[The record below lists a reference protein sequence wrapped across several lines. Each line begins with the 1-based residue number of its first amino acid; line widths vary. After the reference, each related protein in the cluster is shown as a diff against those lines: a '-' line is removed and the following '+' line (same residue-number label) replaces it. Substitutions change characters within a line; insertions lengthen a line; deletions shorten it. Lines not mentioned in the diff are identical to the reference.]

1 MIITTHKA
9 FIIIFPSHLVKRP
22 RLMNAITLHSNYIQI
37 SGAMTVFT
45 PFGFKIMMYFA
56 GQTKF
61 ITANTHFDASKVV
74 ELIIFLKKKFHSLK
88 NVLPLFRV

>member
-1 MIITTHKA
+1 MIITTRKA
-9 FIIIFPSHLVKRP
+9 FVIIFPSHLVKRP

-37 SGAMTVFT
+37 SGAMTFFT

-61 ITANTHFDASKVV
+61 ITANTHLDASKVV
-74 ELIIFLKKKFHSLK
+74 KLIVFLKEIFHDLK

>member
-1 MIITTHKA
+1 MIITTRKA

-74 ELIIFLKKKFHSLK
+74 KLIVFLKEIFHSLK

>member
-1 MIITTHKA
+1 
-9 FIIIFPSHLVKRP
+9 
-22 RLMNAITLHSNYIQI
+22 MNAITLHSNYIQI

-74 ELIIFLKKKFHSLK
+74 ELIVFLKKKFHSLK

>member
-1 MIITTHKA
+1 
-9 FIIIFPSHLVKRP
+9 
-22 RLMNAITLHSNYIQI
+22 
-37 SGAMTVFT
+37 MTFFT

-74 ELIIFLKKKFHSLK
+74 KLIVFLKKIFHDLK